1 MPYCDSTSFWGIH
14 YWESVMFI
22 IGRRWKIITLA
33 VDEGGVM
40 DDTLDVWNGPVN
52 CVIVVIACE
61 VGAPFTAS

>member
-1 MPYCDSTSFWGIH
+1 
-14 YWESVMFI
+14 MFIIII